1 MKITAG
7 FLLLVCVS
15 VCSQIRW
22 LVRPRKRQQIK
33 QGRGR
38 TQEEQGPTPTQE
50 EPTAPEPTGT
60 DSAGGGLYGLYPT
73 ARQAAD

>member
-7 FLLLVCVS
+7 FWLLVWFGTFTHPLAGS
-15 VCSQIRW
+15 AQE
-22 LVRPRKRQQIK
+22 RQQIK

-38 TQEEQGPTPTQE
+38 RRKRNRQRRTDS
-50 EPTAPEPTGT
+50 AGT

-73 ARQAAD
+73 ARQAAG